1 MKLLTRSLLRIFA
14 TVFLMLANNNLSALA
29 TVSATQ
35 VCGPLSTDTT
45 WTLASS
51 PYDVCA
57 LTGVTV
63 LAGAILTIQPG
74 VTVQFEAGNADHL
87 TVIGGLVALGTAA
100 QPIVLTGV
108 LTAQGSWAGLLVD
121 GSTATPA
128 SASLDYV
135 TISDGGTS
143 GSTGAGFSADHASVT
158 INHSAI
164 NNSAGYGLYGTQN
177 TQFTVQNV
185 SFDSNA
191 HDAVGLG
198 SAVNDLLMTGLTAT
212 NNNANAIHILGPNVA
227 VAGNRRWANPGIPYL
242 VDANVGN
249 QVGDVLTI
257 DPGTTLEF
265 TSNGVFNIAGQFN
278 ALGTASQPILMT
290 GVTQAPGAW
299 RGLKIIGG
307 TTKALAQLDYV
318 TLEDAGAFSVSSV
331 EVQNGNLI
339 VHDSIIR
346 NSVND
351 GIRIDNNAGASIL
364 NSQVT
369 GNGQYGIRNLTP
381 AQAVLATNDWW
392 GDAGGPQS
400 DVVGC
405 PSGLGNK
412 VTAGVLYLPVQTTA
426 GATTTLPLSSYP
438 SITLSP
444 RRWFA
449 VADGTQK
456 IYFDITLSDGNGA
469 PIPGRTVR
477 LHSTLGTV
485 TDGGITDALGRTLGY
500 LVSSTPG
507 DATVTATLDALTA
520 CEGAL
525 SPEADV
531 TFTTAPNI
539 TDLFPNSPAP
549 YFNGGLQVSPLPV
562 MTGVPTTIFATLTNP
577 LPSAITVD
585 VSFGFV
591 QSSIG
596 LAFGPIKDYLAQ
608 VIPANG
614 SLGLAATFTPVVSG
628 HYCVQASYTITAVAG
643 VALVKP
649 MAVDPGDPLNLN
661 VYQAPTSSSG
671 KNNSLDKTRK
681 SLKNVNRFVNRAYDT
696 GPIVVPL
703 AVANAGI
710 EWDLNNAEKISNA
723 LQGDPPRQDFMQID
737 APHILELAPT
747 QPGNGISAARAA
759 ALNALDDALARA
771 NADGTA
777 ASIALDRY
785 GGASE
790 AMNLQWASIQSAV
803 LLEYNREMGLALINA
818 AAQINNVI
826 AVAASE
832 GQTSVIITP
841 ADVVA
846 MQTTLAASGFS
857 AQEISDAHAVGL
869 TDADIAAILQNIITA
884 NPEDLAG
891 DVIVNMQAIRDQFL
905 ELGNVLQNPGTFVPG
920 SSVTAAVMSPTR
932 IVQATGNS
940 MAQVHT
946 NVSTFTLGNPLLT
959 AAQINLTVRR
969 LELPADWA
977 VDVSPSQ
984 VTLNPG
990 AQTTITVTIAAGS
1003 PVPQGSTPR
1012 VAVEGYA
1019 GAQLLGGI
1027 VFEMV
1032 VPSYVF
1038 FDGTNFKLLH
1048 SYLPMVN
1055 R

>member
-1 MKLLTRSLLRIFA
+1 MKLLTRSLLRIIA
-14 TVFLMLANNNLSALA
+14 IAILMLASSNLPAHA
-29 TVSATQ
+29 TVSATAE
-35 VCGPLSTDTT
+35 CGTLSTNTT
-45 WTLASS
+45 WTLAAS
-51 PYDVCA
+51 PYIVCG

-63 LAGAILTIQPG
+63 LAGATLTIQPG
-74 VTVQFEAGNADHL
+74 VTVQFESGNADHL
-87 TVIGGLVALGTAA
+87 TVIGGLVAVGTSA

-108 LTAQGSWAGLLVD
+108 IATQGSWAGVLVD
-121 GSTATPA
+121 GSVAVPA
-128 SASLDYV
+128 SANLDYA

-143 GSTGAGFSADHASVT
+143 GSTGAGLSADHASVT

-164 NNSAGYGLYGTQN
+164 NNSAGYGLYGTLN
-177 TQFTVQNV
+177 TLFSVQNV
-185 SFDSNA
+185 AFDSNA

-198 SAVNDLLMTGLTAT
+198 SAVHDLLMTGLTAT
-212 NNNANAIHILGPNVA
+212 NNNTNAIHLLGPNLA
-227 VAGNRRWANPGIPYL
+227 VAGNIRWANPGIPYL

-249 QVGDVLTI
+249 QAGDVLTI

-265 TSNGVFNIAGQFN
+265 TSNGVLNIGGQFN
-278 ALGTASQPILMT
+278 ALGTASQPIVMT
-290 GVTQAPGAW
+290 GVTPTTGAW
-299 RGLKIIGG
+299 RGLKVIGG
-307 TTKALAQLDYV
+307 ATPALAQLDYV
-318 TLEDAGAFSVSSV
+318 TLEDAGAFSLSSV

-339 VHDSIIR
+339 VRDSIVR
-346 NSVND
+346 NSIND
-351 GIRIDNNAGASIL
+351 GIRIDNNASGSIL
-364 NSQVT
+364 NSQIT
-369 GNGQYGIRNLTP
+369 GNGQYGIRNFTP
-381 AQAVLATNDWW
+381 SQAFLATNDWW

-405 PSGLGNK
+405 PSGLGDK
-412 VTAGVLYLPVQTTA
+412 VTAGVLYLPVLTSA
-426 GATTTLPLSSYP
+426 GASTALPLSSYP
-438 SITLSP
+438 SIDLSP
-444 RRWFA
+444 RTWFA

-456 IYFDITLSDGNGA
+456 VYFDITLHDGNGA

-485 TDGGITDALGRTLGY
+485 TDGGITDALGKTLGY

-507 DATVTATLDALTA
+507 NATVTATLDALTA
-520 CEGAL
+520 CEGAP

-531 TFTTAPNI
+531 TFTAAPNI

-549 YFNGGLQVSPLPV
+549 YFNGGLKVTPLPV
-562 MTGVPTTIFATLTNP
+562 MTGIPTTILATLTNP

-614 SLGLAATFTPVVSG
+614 SLGLTATFTPVVSG

-649 MAVDPGDPLNLN
+649 LAVDPDVPLNLN
-661 VYQAPTSSSG
+661 VYQSPTSSSG

-696 GPIVVPL
+696 GPIAVPL

-710 EWDLNNAEKISNA
+710 SWDLNNAEKISNA
-723 LQGDPPRQDFMQID
+723 LNGDPPRQDFMQID
-737 APHILELAPT
+737 APHILELAHV
-747 QPGNGISAARAA
+747 QPGNGISVARAN
-759 ALNALDDALARA
+759 ALNALDDALALA

-803 LLEYNREMGLALINA
+803 MLEYNREMGLALIDA
-818 AAQINNVI
+818 AAKIDNVI
-826 AVAASE
+826 AVATVE
-832 GQTSVIITP
+832 GQGSVTITP
-841 ADVVA
+841 ADVIA
-846 MQTTLAASGFS
+846 RQTSLAASGFS

-869 TDADIAAILQNIITA
+869 TDADIAAILQNILTA
-884 NPEDLAG
+884 NPEELAG

-905 ELGNVLQNPGTFVPG
+905 ELGNILQNPGTFAPG
-920 SSVTAAVMSPTR
+920 SSVTAAALSPTR

-940 MAQVHT
+940 MAKVHT
-946 NVSTFTLGNPLLT
+946 NVSTFTLANPLMT

-977 VDVSPSQ
+977 VDVSPSV

-990 AQTTITVTIAAGS
+990 AQTTVTVTIAAGS

-1019 GAQLLGGI
+1019 AAQLLGGV

-1032 VPSYVF
+1032 VPNYVF
-1038 FDGTNFKLLH
+1038 FDGTNFNLVKTF
-1048 SYLPMVN
+1048 LPVVK

>member
-1 MKLLTRSLLRIFA
+1 MKKQTRSFLGIFA
-14 TVFLMLANNNLSALA
+14 VLMLLLASSNLAAWA
-29 TVSATQ
+29 TVSTTA
-35 VCGPLSTDTT
+35 VCGTLSTDTT
-45 WTLASS
+45 WTLAAS
-51 PYDVCA
+51 PYDVCG
-57 LTGVTV
+57 LSGVTV
-63 LAGAILTIQPG
+63 LAGATLTIQPG
-74 VTVQFEAGNADHL
+74 VTVQFEAGNADRL
-87 TVIGGLVALGTAA
+87 TVVGGLVALGTAA
-100 QPIVLTGV
+100 QPIVLAGV
-108 LTAQGSWAGLLVD
+108 TTTQGSWAGVLVD
-121 GSTATPA
+121 AMVGSPA
-128 SASLDYV
+128 SANLDYV

-143 GSTGAGFSADHASVT
+143 GSTGAGLSADHASVT

-177 TQFTVQNV
+177 TQFTVKNV
-185 SFDSNA
+185 AFDSNA
-191 HDAVGLG
+191 HDAVGLS
-198 SAVNDLLMTGLTAT
+198 SAVNDLLMTELSAT
-212 NNNANAIHILGPNVA
+212 NNGANAIHILGPNVA
-227 VAGNRRWANPGIPYL
+227 VTGDHRWANPGIPYL

-249 QVGDVLTI
+249 QAGDRLTI

-265 TSNGVFNIAGQFN
+265 TSNGVLNIGGEFD
-278 ALGTASQPILMT
+278 ALGTANQPIVMT

-307 TTKALAQLDYV
+307 TKLALAQLDYV
-318 TLEDAGAFSVSSV
+318 TLEDAGAFSVSSI

-339 VHDSIIR
+339 VRDSIIR
-346 NSVND
+346 NSLND
-351 GIRIDNNAGASIL
+351 GIRIDNNASGSIL

-369 GNGQYGIRNLTP
+369 GNGQYGIRNFTP
-381 AQAVLATNDWW
+381 TQAFLATNDWW

-400 DVVGC
+400 DVAGC
-405 PSGLGNK
+405 PSGLGDK
-412 VTAGVLYLPVQTTA
+412 VTAGVLYLPVLTSA
-426 GATTTLPLSSYP
+426 GASTALPLSSYP

-444 RRWFA
+444 RTWFA

-456 IYFDITLSDGNGA
+456 IYFDITLHDGNGA

-477 LHSTLGTV
+477 LHSSLGTV
-485 TDGGITDALGRTLGY
+485 TDGGITDALGKTLGY
-500 LVSSTPG
+500 IVSTAPG
-507 DATVTATLDALTA
+507 NATVTATLDALTA

-549 YFNGGLQVSPLPV
+549 YFSGGLKVLPLPV
-562 MTGVPTTIFATLTNP
+562 MTGVPTTIIATLTNP

-585 VSFGFV
+585 VSIGFV

-614 SLGLAATFTPVVSG
+614 SLGLTATFTPVVSG
-628 HYCVQASYTITAVAG
+628 HYCVNASYTITAVGG
-643 VALVKP
+643 VALARP

-661 VYQAPTSSSG
+661 VYQSPTSSSG
-671 KNNSLDKTRK
+671 KNNSLDKTRN
-681 SLKNVNRFVNRAYDT
+681 SLKNVNRFVDRTYDT
-696 GPIVVPL
+696 GPIAVPL

-710 EWDLNNAEKISNA
+710 SWDLNTAEKISNS
-723 LQGDPPRQDFMQID
+723 LQGDPPRQDYMQID
-737 APHILELAPT
+737 APHKLELAPV

-759 ALNALDDALARA
+759 ALNALDDALAQA

-790 AMNLQWASIQSAV
+790 AVNLQWASIQSAV
-803 LLEYNREMGLALINA
+803 MLEYNREMGLALIDA
-818 AAQINNVI
+818 AAKIDNVI

-832 GQTSVIITP
+832 GQSSVIITP

-869 TDADIAAILQNIITA
+869 TDADIAAILQSILTA

-891 DVIVNMQAIRDQFL
+891 DVIVHMQAIRDQFL
-905 ELGNVLQNPGTFVPG
+905 ELGNILQNPGTFAPG
-920 SSVTAAVMSPTR
+920 FSVTGGMSPFG
-932 IVQATGNS
+932 IGQATGNT

-946 NVSTFTLGNPLLT
+946 NVSTFTLANPLAT
-959 AAQINLTVRR
+959 TTQINLTVKR

-990 AQTTITVTIAAGS
+990 AQTTVTVTIAAGS

-1019 GAQLLGGI
+1019 GTQLLGGV

-1032 VPSYVF
+1032 VPNYVF
-1038 FDGTNFKLLH
+1038 FDGTNFNLLKT
-1048 SYLPMVN
+1048 YVPVIT